1 MAPKRPVEAPIVD
14 GPSRATTVLPGVPM
28 PAWALP
34 SAAFLPVDEAAAAAS
49 VPVPVAAAVGVA
61 VGVAA
66 GVAVGVAVPSRAPMP
81 EPVSVPV
88 PVPVPDWAG
97 VSGPESAGQFEAP
110 DYFGTAELLATA
122 EHFGTAELFE
132 TAEHVGT
139 VEHVETVEHFETV
152 KHFETVAETPS
163 AIASTVDF
171 LAPEPRIEVPSEA
184 ETSVFDQAPRDH
196 SPDAVEMTQERTP
209 SYRHPVIPGYPDSEY
224 PPSADY
230 WGAPLV
236 DHEVNAMT
244 FAPTVTAPLVAAPLV
259 AAPLVAAPQVA
270 APQVTAPL
278 VAAPIVTMPA
288 DNPAVDARAGD
299 AAGEPVQ
306 PRRSHAAMDTKKKSR
321 TSRRSLAL
329 IGAVGAVA
337 ITGAI
342 AAFVWPGLL
351 VTPEDTGPVVPI
363 SAPAPA
369 NAMGATLQTPATIGE
384 LAKLTGKLDTTL
396 RAATTKS
403 TVPGLTSPVSAV
415 YGKGTTAAATV
426 IAWHAT
432 TPLGV
437 DSVATAFTGFQSA
450 NKTSVTGVSVVST
463 TGLTGQMGCGQT
475 VIDRAPATLCF
486 WADRGTFGSVTVL
499 RPTDAAS
506 GALTAAQIR
515 AAVELKG

>member
-110 DYFGTAELLATA
+110 DYFG
-122 EHFGTAELFE
+122 